1 MATITRRNN
10 GRWQVRIR
18 RRGQPAIS
26 KAFRTKVDAEA
37 WARKVESEVE
47 RGVWRD
53 TSAAETLSVA
63 ELLDQYSKRV
73 PHKAN
78 TQAYLMKRL
87 AEDLGRYSLTAL
99 TPAVLI
105 AWRDRR
111 LQCVAPATVQ
121 RELSAL
127 GGAFT
132 WGIKDRL
139 IGLPSNP
146 VSAIRRP
153 PAGKAR
159 ERRLESGE
167 EQRLIEALEDRAV
180 AGQGVKRKGAYRVGA
195 RNPWILPLF
204 QLALETAMR
213 RGELL
218 KLTWENINLKAHTAY
233 LPDTK
238 DPKGRPRDRTVPLS
252 SRAIAILSSLPH
264 SEDGPVFP
272 VSANAVRLAWTRTMK
287 RAGIENLRFHDMRHE
302 AASRLSEKLPNL
314 IELSAVTG
322 HMDLRMLKRYYHP
335 RAEDLAKK
343 LG

>member
-1 MATITRRNN
+1 MATITQRDN
-10 GRWQVRIR
+10 GRWQARVR

-26 KAFRTKVDAEA
+26 RAFNTKANAEA
-37 WARKVESEVE
+37 WARKVESEQE

-53 TSAAETLSVA
+53 TSTAETLSVA
-63 ELLDQYSKRV
+63 DLFDEYTKSV

-78 TQAYLMKRL
+78 THAYLMKRL

-127 GGAFT
+127 GGALT
-132 WGIKDRL
+132 WAIKDRL

-146 VSAIRRP
+146 VSAVRRP

-159 ERRLESGE
+159 ERRLEPNE
-167 EQRLIEALEDRAV
+167 EQRLLEALEDRAG

-195 RNPWILPLF
+195 RNPWIRPLF

-218 KLTWENINLKAHTAY
+218 KLTWENVNLKAHTAY

-252 SRAIAILSSLPH
+252 SRAVAILSSLAH
-264 SEDGPVFP
+264 SEDGRVFP
-272 VSANAVRLAWTRTMK
+272 ISANAVRL
-287 RAGIENLRFHDMRHE
+287 
-302 AASRLSEKLPNL
+302 
-314 IELSAVTG
+314 
-322 HMDLRMLKRYYHP
+322 
-335 RAEDLAKK
+335 
-343 LG
+343 